1 MVRAHAGPQITAS
14 EPLLNKGS
22 FIFEDSFRRGFVEK
36 LNSECFFYECNF
48 LLENLQINIYIR
60 LNIF

>member
-1 MVRAHAGPQITAS
+1 MVRAHAGPQITAL
-14 EPLLNKGS
+14 EPLFNKGS
-22 FIFEDSFRRGFVEK
+22 FIFESFFRRGFVEK
-36 LNSECFFYECNF
+36 LNSEGFFYECNF